1 MIIVQTNEVYKTIN
15 KAVHVHHLD
24 YTKVKEYFFSKHT
37 A

>member
-1 MIIVQTNEVYKTIN
+1 MIIVQTNEIN
-15 KAVHVHHLD
+15 EAIKKAVHERHLD